1 MMDGIEL
8 LRSRLE
14 DSSSMEIGFNPV
26 YTVDSQSMWAF
37 SQDDQTN
44 PNWRYS
50 VVPNWQK
57 YKAGE
62 FPGANRQTRYYAISV
77 TVPPLSQG
85 YPLFEL
91 GVYSREGVIMY
102 VNGVEVARK
111 HMPA

>member
-14 DSSSMEIGFNPV
+14 DSTSAEIGFNPV
-26 YTVDSQSMWAF
+26 YTVDAQSMWSF
-37 SQDDQTN
+37 SQDGQTN

-50 VVPNWQK
+50 VMPSWQK

-62 FPGANRQTRYYAISV
+62 FPGVNRAVRYYAISI

-85 YPLFEL
+85 YPLFEF
-91 GVYSREGVIMY
+91 GVYSCEGVVMY

-111 HMPA
+111 NLPA

>member
-1 MMDGIEL
+1 
-8 LRSRLE
+8 
-14 DSSSMEIGFNPV
+14 MEIGFNPV

-62 FPGANRQTRYYAISV
+62 FPGANRQTRYYAISAV
-77 TVPPLSQG
+77 SGLSS
-85 YPLFEL
+85 LRVRRVL
-91 GVYSREGVIMY
+91 
-102 VNGVEVARK
+102 A
-111 HMPA
+111 